1 MGPLPVSVCS
11 RALNNDAVAY
21 FQDCFIPEPARSG
34 AGSGADN
41 REDGAVA
48 AAAGV
53 ATQKDPSLTAVR
65 AKSTMEDQT
74 ATVKQEVWNLVY
86 APTDLTFETMLGKG
100 GLEEVEDAYRWDEY
114 GT

>member
-1 MGPLPVSVCS
+1 MGPLPVSLCS
-11 RALNNDAVAY
+11 RALNHDAVAY
-21 FQDCFIPEPARSG
+21 FQNCFIAEPERSG
-34 AGSGADN
+34 AGSGAGK

-53 ATQKDPSLTAVR
+53 ATKKDPSLTAVR
-65 AKSTMEDQT
+65 AESTMEDQT
-74 ATVKQEVWNLVY
+74 AIVKQEVWNLVY
-86 APTDLTFETMLGKG
+86 TPTDLTFETMLGKG